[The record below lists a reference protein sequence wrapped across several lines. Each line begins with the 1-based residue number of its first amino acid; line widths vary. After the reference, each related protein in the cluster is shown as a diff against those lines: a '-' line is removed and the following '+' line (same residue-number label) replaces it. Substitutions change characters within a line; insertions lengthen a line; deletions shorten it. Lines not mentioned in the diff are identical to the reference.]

1 MQPNPLEQLRDIHLP
16 PDPGWWPPAI
26 GWWLVALLIAIVCAV
41 GIRAVYRHWHR
52 RRPIRQAR
60 RLYEQLSEHRASGSL
75 SAEAFAH
82 ECNELLKR
90 LLVHGFGER
99 AARAATDATWLTML
113 DEHYGE
119 RAFTTGPGR
128 LLGNERFRPNP
139 DFATD
144 DLDALM
150 QRFLKRVHP

>member
-26 GWWLVALLIAIVCAV
+26 GWWLLALVIAFVCAA
-41 GIRAVYRHWHR
+41 GIRAIYEYRRR
-52 RRPIRQAR
+52 RRPVRQAR
-60 RLYEQLSEHRASGSL
+60 RLYERLSEHLRSGSL
-75 SAEAFAH
+75 SGEAFTH

-99 AARAATDATWLTML
+99 DARGATDETWLAML
-113 DEHYGE
+113 DERYGE

-128 LLGNERFRPNP
+128 LLGNERFRPDP
-139 DFATD
+139 EFATD
-144 DLDALM
+144 ELDALM
-150 QRFLKRVHP
+150 QRFLKRVQP